1 MTSFEWFMV
10 VISGAGFLVTT
21 GGLIGGSVWAVSKIR
36 LATAAH
42 IKDERIQRSE
52 AIAMAMKRFDEA
64 QSVQDHNFGEVG
76 LSLRR
81 FIESI
86 EKKVHEVEI
95 WGRDNYAL
103 KHDVADVRK
112 DIKEMRAE
120 IVTDIKALGAK
131 IDRKP

>member
-1 MTSFEWFMV
+1 MTIYQWAM
-10 VISGAGFLVTT
+10 ISISAGGFLLTV
-21 GGLIGGSVWAVSKIR
+21 GAMIAGSVWAVSKIR
-36 LATAAH
+36 QDVAEH
-42 IKDERIQRSE
+42 IKDEHIQRSA
-52 AIAMAMKRFDEA
+52 AIQHAMARFDEA
-64 QSVQDHNFGEVG
+64 QEVQDHNFGEVG

-103 KHDVADVRK
+103 KHDVSEVRK

-120 IVTDIKALGAK
+120 IVTDIKELGRK
-131 IDRKP
+131 IDSK